1 MSEDNRHR
9 EQTAQQEF
17 LIGAERFEKISA
29 VEGIELSD
37 EMRTRAKKAARLG
50 LSIEQRLEEIKEAHR
65 KTQRSSIY

>member
-29 VEGIELSD
+29 VEGIVLSD
-37 EMRTRAKKAARLG
+37 EMRRRADEAKRLG
-50 LSIEQRLEEIKEAHR
+50 LSAEQRIERIKDVYR
-65 KTQRSSIY
+65 KG

>member
-29 VEGIELSD
+29 VEGIVLSD
-37 EMRTRAKKAARLG
+37 EMKRRADEAKRLG
-50 LSIEQRLEEIKEAHR
+50 LSAEQRIERIKDVYR
-65 KTQRSSIY
+65 KG

>member
-29 VEGIELSD
+29 VEGIVLSD
-37 EMRTRAKKAARLG
+37 EMKRRADEAKRLG
-50 LSIEQRLEEIKEAHR
+50 LSAEQRIERIKDLYR
-65 KTQRSSIY
+65 KG